1 MKLFYSYI
9 GHFHAC
15 TQKLTSLYKNIF
27 TPAVTGHT
35 LVFVRQLFLL
45 SFFCFIM
52 FSAARAQSVGKRTD
66 SGLKD
71 IKPLQIGDSIS
82 DELWHMPLQVVN
94 HPDGKDTITL
104 NDYRDKE
111 FIILDFWA
119 TWCAPCIKELP
130 HLLALEG
137 SINCKVIPL
146 SDEPKIKIDKF
157 LANDLAFQT
166 SKFYIYKR
174 GSAIDRSFERNSIPH
189 TVIIYQGKVK
199 SFTLPH
205 LISTQNLRDVVAGTS
220 ETLIPKIELRHSKE
234 DLLALASLD
243 TNRKKSTGFSIFLQG
258 MDGVV
263 PGVLWEP
270 ESPTGGSRL
279 QIANYPLISI
289 IALATGQGKIF
300 LRNPNKIVVEGLHE
314 IRQIETAEWD
324 LLKTVKLSYE
334 SDYPHT
340 RSYSDAISDLK
351 NNLASYRNIYCRIEK
366 IPSKVVR
373 FVKDRE
379 TVQAETEFRYSIRE
393 IAFVLNQIPGRL
405 SVVFQE
411 HQSDKLVYLP
421 EELSKTTPGILEE
434 SLLEQGWSKKIED
447 ICEEQLVVTL
457 NGII

>member
-1 MKLFYSYI
+1 
-9 GHFHAC
+9 
-15 TQKLTSLYKNIF
+15 
-27 TPAVTGHT
+27 
-35 LVFVRQLFLL
+35 
-45 SFFCFIM
+45 M
-52 FSAARAQSVGKRTD
+52 FSVAQAQSAQERAD
-66 SGLKD
+66 AGLLN
-71 IKPLQIGDSIS
+71 IKTLQIGDTIPE
-82 DELWHMPLQVVN
+82 ELWHLPLQVVN
-94 HPDGKDTITL
+94 HPDGKKIITL
-104 NDYRDKE
+104 NDYRDKKL
-111 FIILDFWA
+111 IILDFWA

-130 HLLALEG
+130 HLLALED

-146 SDEPKIKIDKF
+146 SDEPKIKIENF
-157 LANDLAFQT
+157 LANNLAFQK

-174 GSAIDRSFERNSIPH
+174 GSVIDKSFERNSIPH

-205 LISTQNLRDVVAGTS
+205 LVSTKNLGDMVAGIS
-220 ETLIPKIELRHSKE
+220 ATLIPKIELRHSKE

-243 TNRKKSTGFSIFLQG
+243 TSRKKSAGFSIFLQG
-258 MDGVV
+258 MDGIV

-300 LRNPNKIVVEGLHE
+300 LRNPNKVLVEGMHE

-334 SDYPHT
+334 SDYPQT
-340 RSYSDAISDLK
+340 RTYSDVISDLK
-351 NNLASYRNIYCRIEK
+351 KDLSSYRNIDCRIEK
-366 IPSKVVR
+366 VPSKVVR

-379 TVQAETEFRYSIRE
+379 TAQPDTEFRYSIRE

-411 HQSDKLVYLP
+411 HQSEELVHLP
-421 EELSKTTPGILEE
+421 EELSKTAPGMLEE

-447 ICEEQLVVTL
+447 ICEEQLVVSL